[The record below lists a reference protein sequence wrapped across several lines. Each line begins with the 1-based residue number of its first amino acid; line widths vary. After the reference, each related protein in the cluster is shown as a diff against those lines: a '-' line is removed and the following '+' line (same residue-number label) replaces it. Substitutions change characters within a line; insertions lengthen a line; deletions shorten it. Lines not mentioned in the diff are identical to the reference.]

1 MACPNC
7 TRLERAIFQL
17 IAGSSDTLETLQPA
31 IAGAG
36 VPLSPEAAAL
46 IDNLAQPGKEMI
58 AMSAVKKKRK
68 VSKYSKKYGRAFKKV
83 ASTYKTKSGSWKKN
97 GFKNAQKAAHKLAKG
112 MK

>member
-31 IAGAG
+31 IAAQG

-46 IDNLAQPGKEMI
+46 IDSLAQPGKERI
-58 AMSAVKKKRK
+58 AMGVVKKKRK
-68 VSKYSKKYGRAFKKV
+68 ASAYSKKFGKIFKQL
-83 ASTYKTKSGSWKKN
+83 APRYKLKN
-97 GFKNAQKAAHKLAKG
+97 GKWKVNGFRSAVRAAHKLAK
-112 MK
+112 K